1 MNPFKPGY
9 GAIPNLIR
17 SKGTPIMNAST
28 TFRPAIRLGVAA
40 ALGIG
45 AASLAFGLEPIRLGS
60 PQAGLVCPS
69 GYVGALTSGNFKCTK
84 TRYQTLDLSCNR
96 AGFTRYVVRAAGSP
110 GTPDGRDICTPGAG
124 SGVLI
129 SSTDSVVN
137 LVRGQDYVLAGV
149 NDATVTTIVAD
160 MDQQE
165 ATAMSL
171 QANEVDT
178 VLNGSAA
185 IQPDQGTGSRDRA
198 VVQLTHYVFGKPTG
212 NVISAATR

>member
-1 MNPFKPGY
+1 MNPFEHGHQ
-9 GAIPNLIR
+9 AIPNFIR
-17 SKGTPIMNAST
+17 SKGRPIMNASKHL
-28 TFRPAIRLGVAA
+28 RPAARLGIAA

-45 AASLAFGLEPIRLGS
+45 AASLAFGLEPMRLGS
-60 PQAGLVCPS
+60 PQAGLICPS
-69 GYVGALTSGNFKCTK
+69 GYIGAMSGTAFKCTK
-84 TRYQTLDLSCNR
+84 NRFQFLDLSCNR
-96 AGFTRYVVRAAGSP
+96 SAFPRYVVRAAGSP

-137 LVRGQDYVLAGV
+137 LVRGQDYVLTGV
-149 NDATVTTIVAD
+149 EDRAVDAIVAD

-165 ATAMSL
+165 ATAQGL
-171 QANEVDT
+171 QVNEIDT
-178 VLNGSAA
+178 VLVGSAA

-212 NVISAATR
+212 TLISAATR